1 MMSMNALA
9 SLPTPLP
16 KLGIIAGAGSLPRT
30 IIQACLQQQ
39 RPFFVVALEEAA
51 DDSIIEEV
59 PHLWVRLG
67 AIGKALSALKQEG
80 CEELVMAGRVRRPRI
95 TALRPDMKAT
105 KLLAKLGST
114 FLTGD
119 DELLSSIIKFL
130 EEEGFKVVGV
140 DQIVHELLTPEGL
153 IGSIYPDKKA
163 QNDIEFGAKIAH
175 SIGNL
180 DIGQAVIVHN
190 RLVIG
195 VEAIE
200 GTDELIA
207 RCAHYRQDEKG
218 GVLVKVKK
226 PHQEGRVDLP
236 TIGITTVEAV
246 AAAGFSGIAVEAGG
260 SLLVDKRELAKR
272 ADQLGIFVIGFS
284 ILE

>member
-1 MMSMNALA
+1 MNALPA
-9 SLPTPLP
+9 YSTALP

-30 IIQACLQQQ
+30 IIQACIQQQ

-51 DDSIIEEV
+51 DDAIIEEV

-163 QNDIEFGAKIAH
+163 QSDIEFGAKIAR

-195 VEAIE
+195 VEAVE

-207 RCAHYRQDEKG
+207 RCANYRQDEKG

-236 TIGITTVEAV
+236 TIGITTVEAI